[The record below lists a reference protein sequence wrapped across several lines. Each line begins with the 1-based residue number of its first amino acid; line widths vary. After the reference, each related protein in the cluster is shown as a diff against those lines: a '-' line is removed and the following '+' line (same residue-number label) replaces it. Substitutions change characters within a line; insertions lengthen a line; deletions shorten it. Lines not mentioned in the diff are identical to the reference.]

1 MDRNTTAAARASG
14 PDIDDECPAWAM
26 DRIAALER
34 LARSLY
40 RSLSSQ
46 PQPQARALDLE
57 SARLA
62 CDLLDLEPPGFDPS
76 TEGP

>member
-46 PQPQARALDLE
+46 ARALDLE

>member
-46 PQPQARALDLE
+46 PQARALDLE